1 MRATLKKSIVVSLA
15 ALTLVAGLSAS
26 VTPAAAWPHHG
37 FGGFGLGLGVGLGLG
52 ALGGFAASQPG
63 YAYGYYTPAS
73 AIARPTT
80 SGAITSAA
88 SRSPSADDA

>member
-52 ALGGFAASQPG
+52 ALGGIAASQPG
-63 YAYGYYTPAS
+63 YAYGYDSCIRY
-73 AIARPTT
+73 RPTYDQW
-80 SGAITSAA
+80 GNYIGRQPIAVC
-88 SRSPSADDA
+88 